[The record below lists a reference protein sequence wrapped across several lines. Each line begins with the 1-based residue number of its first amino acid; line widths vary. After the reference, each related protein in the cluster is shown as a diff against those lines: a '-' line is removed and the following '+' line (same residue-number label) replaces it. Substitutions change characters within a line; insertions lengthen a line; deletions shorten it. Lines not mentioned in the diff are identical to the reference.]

1 MDEITLVRDTLRSHG
16 KWHGG
21 RLSLVSMLLMPYYG
35 PELSTG
41 VSGRLWKGAEGVPLS
56 TSATL
61 LSANMDEIA
70 TLGHFPEPSP
80 ASLTGAH
87 PLAVW

>member
-1 MDEITLVRDTLRSHG
+1 MRDTLRSHG
-16 KWHGG
+16 RWHGG

-61 LSANMDEIA
+61 LSANMDKIA
-70 TLGHFPEPSP
+70 TLGRFPEPSP
-80 ASLTGAH
+80 TVASLTGAH
-87 PLAVW
+87 PLAVC

>member
-1 MDEITLVRDTLRSHG
+1 MRDTLRSHG
-16 KWHGG
+16 RWHGG

-41 VSGRLWKGAEGVPLS
+41 VSGRLWKGGGSPTI

>member
-1 MDEITLVRDTLRSHG
+1 MA
-16 KWHGG
+16 W
-21 RLSLVSMLLMPYYG
+21 RL
-35 PELSTG
+35 PELG
-41 VSGRLWKGAEGVPLS
+41 VNVAEALLRARTVNWSEWESVERRRGSPTI

-70 TLGHFPEPSP
+70 TLGRFPEHSP
-80 ASLTGAH
+80 TVASLTGAH